1 MTWWTIVRF
10 LHVLTAALWV
20 GGQLALSVA
29 ILPPARRLLA
39 AEQRRTVLREVGRR
53 FGIFTG
59 AFLLPVQIITGIAIA
74 WHKGVT
80 WESLAEPGYGRML
93 AIKLALLVIALACS
107 ALHGVA
113 DGRGLAG
120 FARAMAITSLVASV
134 GIILFATAL
143 PVT

>member
-74 WHKGVT
+74 WHKG
-80 WESLAEPGYGRML
+80 
-93 AIKLALLVIALACS
+93 
-107 ALHGVA
+107 
-113 DGRGLAG
+113 
-120 FARAMAITSLVASV
+120 
-134 GIILFATAL
+134 
-143 PVT
+143 